1 MKPEI
6 KQRWIQAL
14 RSGKYEQ
21 DRGVLRS
28 VQTDGFC
35 CLGVLCDLYI
45 QDHSDAQW
53 EHGIGDDR
61 FALYG
66 ETGVLP
72 CSVMTWAGLT
82 DTNPSVKVP
91 NDDDTVYCG
100 NCGSSLAGLNDLG
113 RSFEQIAQI
122 IEEQL

>member
-1 MKPEI
+1 MNEQI
-6 KQRWIQAL
+6 KQRWIEAL
-14 RSGKYEQ
+14 RSGKYLQ

-45 QDHSDAQW
+45 QDHSDVQW
-53 EHGIGDDR
+53 EQGIGEDR

-72 CSVMTWAGLT
+72 CIVMTWAGLT
-82 DTNPSVKVP
+82 DTNPGVKVP
-91 NDDDTVYCG
+91 DDDDTGY
-100 NCGSSLAGLNDLG
+100 CGSSLAGLNDMG
-113 RSFEQIAQI
+113 RSFEKIAQV

>member
-1 MKPEI
+1 MKEQI
-6 KQRWIQAL
+6 KQRWVEAL

-28 VQTDGFC
+28 TQTDGFC

-45 QDHSDAQW
+45 QDHPDVQW
-53 EHGIGDDR
+53 EQDLENGR
-61 FALYG
+61 FVLYG

-72 CSVMTWAGLT
+72 SNVVTWAGLT
-82 DTNPSVKVP
+82 DTNPEVKVP
-91 NDDDTVYCG
+91 DDDDTGYCG
-100 NCGSSLAGLNDLG
+100 GSLAGLNDMG
-113 RSFEQIAQI
+113 HSFEKIAQV

>member
-6 KQRWIQAL
+6 KQRWIEAL

-53 EHGIGDDR
+53 EQDLENGR
-61 FALYG
+61 FAIHG

-72 CSVMTWAGLT
+72 SNVVTWAGLS
-82 DTNPSVKVP
+82 DTNPGVKVLD
-91 NDDDTVYCG
+91 DDDTGYCS
-100 NCGSSLAGLNDLG
+100 SSLAGLNDLG
-113 RSFEQIAQI
+113 RSFEQIAQV